1 MKTLKLV
8 IISASFLGFMACTK
22 KEEAAK
28 EEPKNLELSSH
39 TVSELSLASAT
50 SETVQNVLTLT
61 GKVMPFEERQVK
73 VSPLVDGIIE
83 KLSANLGDYVQKGQT
98 LAKVNST
105 DVADIENQT
114 ISSRTDL
121 LSVQKSLQVQQDLF
135 KAGLATEKD
144 VTLAENEVI
153 KAKGSVSRANNVL
166 GIYGVKNSSY
176 TLKSPISG
184 YVVEKN
190 NSISDKMAYHE
201 GETGPFF
208 TIADLSDVQII
219 ANVYES
225 DIAKVKLGY
234 PVKVTLIAYPDK
246 VFIGK
251 IDKVSNVL
259 DPQTRTMSVRINLT
273 NPNNLLKP
281 EMFAQVTIDFTQ
293 NKKMVSI
300 PSEAVIFDKNKNF
313 VVVYKDAKNI
323 QAREVQIAQTTN
335 DKSFV
340 FSGLQNGEKVMLKNQ
355 LMIYNALNN

>member
-1 MKTLKLV
+1 MKTLKLI
-8 IISASFLGFMACTK
+8 IISASFLGFVACTK
-22 KEEAAK
+22 KEETNK

-39 TVSELSLASAT
+39 TVGELSLASAN

-105 DVADIENQT
+105 DVADIENQE
-114 ISSRTDL
+114 IGSKTDL
-121 LSVQKSLQVQQDLF
+121 LSAQKNLQVQQDLF
-135 KAGLATEKD
+135 KSGLATEKD
-144 VTLAENEVI
+144 VTLAQNEVI
-153 KAKGSVSRANNVL
+153 KAKSSVNRANNVE

-190 NSISDKMAYHE
+190 NAISDKMAYHE

-259 DPQTRTMSVRINLT
+259 DPQTRTMGIRINLK
-273 NPNNLLKP
+273 NPGNLLKP
-281 EMFAQVTIDFTQ
+281 EMFAQVTIDFNR

-300 PSEAVIFDKNKNF
+300 PSEAVIFDKNKSF
-313 VVVYKDAKNI
+313 VVVYKDAKNV
-323 QAREVQIAQTTN
+323 QAREIQIAQTTN